1 LSPVA
6 IVSNDSSTSTQP
18 HSIPPLFTAAVAR
31 KPSPWILRMQ
41 RLTIPQGQA
50 IGLIIKVSD
59 LISREDLTFGSSR
72 FSAFAPRTFLFRG
85 FIASDTTPKN
95 YKDLNFESYSSC
107 FLVPIETVRQRRK
120 VSELTNLRLL
130 TPSMKTRHESDY
142 IFNLF

>member
-1 LSPVA
+1 MFAASMTTRLLPSSSYVSP
-6 IVSNDSSTSTQP
+6 TQLQP
-18 HSIPPLFTAAVAR
+18 SQYQDQSIWSQRVGIDLLFL
-31 KPSPWILRMQ
+31 K
-41 RLTIPQGQA
+41 GQA
-50 IGLIIKVSD
+50 IGLIIKVSY
-59 LISREDLTFGSSR
+59 LISREDLTFRSSR